1 MKEISV
7 FISYKWE
14 DEKRNKWVEKLY
26 RNLRSAGIDAKLDK
40 YEVAPG
46 ESFSDYMTREI
57 RECNYVLFIVTP
69 SAVEAVESGEGALA
83 FEMQIS
89 NARRL
94 ARKDGFLII
103 PIFREGEKTSSYLS
117 DHRYLDFR
125 DDKQYNVT
133 LQYLID
139 WLHGSVKPP
148 ILGKIK
154 TNMPKSRGNKKDI
167 YDQLKSEN
175 NLLTTELQK
184 TQHAMQET
192 QRVIKIKEIELNA
205 VIAQAETIS
214 HTDSLTSLPNR
225 RAIIKTL
232 QNEVVR
238 SERYGTPLT
247 ILVLDLDSFKRI
259 NDSKGHTIGDN
270 VMFLIA
276 EQLGNQVQPPNVIGR
291 YGDDEFLIIMPNSVL
306 KTAIEQ
312 ASLLCRQI
320 RSNPIKID
328 KIEFHITVSI
338 GVAQYRNKEETWQ
351 KLFQRADQALY
362 DAKHN
367 GRDRWAI
374 SA

>member
-1 MKEISV
+1 VDEISV

-26 RNLRSAGIDAKLDK
+26 RDLRSFGINAKLDK

-57 RECNYVLFIVTP
+57 RECDFVLFIVTP
-69 SAVEAVESGEGALA
+69 KAVEAVESGEGALA

-125 DDKQYNVT
+125 DDKQYNLT

-148 ILGKIK
+148 ILGKSK
-154 TNMPKSRGNKKDI
+154 TNTLKSRKNKKDI
-167 YDQLKSEN
+167 YDQLLNEN

-184 TQHAMQET
+184 TR
-192 QRVIKIKEIELNA
+192 RVIKIKEIELKA
-205 VIAQAETIS
+205 VIAQAETVS

-225 RAIIKTL
+225 RAILKTL

-247 ILVLDLDSFKRI
+247 ILLLDLDSFKQI
-259 NDSKGHTIGDN
+259 NDSKGHAIGDN
-270 VMFLIA
+270 VMFSIA
-276 EQLGNQVQPPNVIGR
+276 EQLGSQVHPPNVIGR
-291 YGDDEFLIIMPNSVL
+291 YGDDEFLVIMPKSVL
-306 KTAIEQ
+306 KVASEQ
-312 ASLLCRQI
+312 ANLLCRQI
-320 RSNPIKID
+320 RSNPIKVD
-328 KIEFHITVSI
+328 NIEFHITVSI

-362 DAKHN
+362 DAKHS